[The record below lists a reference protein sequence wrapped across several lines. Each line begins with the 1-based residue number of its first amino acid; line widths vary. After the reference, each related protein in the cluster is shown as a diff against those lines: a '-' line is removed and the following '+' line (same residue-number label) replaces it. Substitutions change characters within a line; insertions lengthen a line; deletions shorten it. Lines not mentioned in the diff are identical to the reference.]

1 MKTARR
7 YLASE
12 IYRTTIAVTLV
23 LLGLFIF
30 FDMIDALDKLNEKF
44 TFLSLLYVQIL
55 QIPNRLYD
63 LLPICV
69 LIGTVIA
76 LAGLAQRNELVI
88 LRVSGISSKRLLSML
103 WLITIPVMIIATF
116 ISEVVTP
123 YTEKKSSD
131 FTISALGKNS
141 TKMASGYW
149 FREPADATHY
159 RVINIRRL
167 NSSTE
172 VATITI
178 FEYNTQDQQLAQVIS
193 ADKGLLQNGELTL
206 ENVTVRTLAPNIEQ
220 ILTQEEAP
228 LETISSLKSQ
238 KTMTFSTSL
247 TSERLVATELQ
258 PDKMSTPDLLN
269 YIQYLEENDLQSNRH
284 TVALWRK
291 GSYPFTLLVMITLA
305 APIGFVQSRK
315 GGVGAKV
322 FLGILIGIVFF
333 MANQLALNVGML
345 NNLPPWLTAL
355 LPNIIALILAFGA
368 LYLMERRSKPSS
380 NGFIHAK

>member
-12 IYRTTIAVTLV
+12 IYRTTIAVILV

-30 FDMIDALDKLNEKF
+30 FDMIDALDNLNEKF
-44 TFLSLLYVQIL
+44 TFVSLLYVQAL

-88 LRVSGISSKRLLSML
+88 LRVSGISSKRLLWML
-103 WLITIPVMIIATF
+103 WLITIPFMIFAAF
-116 ISEVVTP
+116 VSEVVTP
-123 YTEKKSSD
+123 YTEKKTSE

-141 TKMASGYW
+141 TKMDSGYW
-149 FREPADATHY
+149 FREPVDDAHY

-172 VATITI
+172 IDTITI
-178 FEYNTQDQQLAQVIS
+178 FEYNTQDNQLSSVTNAAKGILQHGELRLDNVTTRTLTSNLAQV
-193 ADKGLLQNGELTL
+193 LT
-206 ENVTVRTLAPNIEQ
+206 NEQ
-220 ILTQEEAP
+220 AP
-228 LETISSLKSQ
+228 LESISSLKTQ
-238 KTMTFSTSL
+238 KTISFKTSL

-269 YIQYLEENDLQSNRH
+269 YVQYLEENNLQANRH
-284 TVALWRK
+284 IVALWRK

-315 GGVGAKV
+315 GGVGAKI
-322 FLGILIGIVFF
+322 FLGILIGIIFF

-368 LYLMERRSKPSS
+368 LYLMERRSKPR
-380 NGFIHAK
+380 NFIHAK